1 MNRSIP
7 ASYGPMPK
15 RKTAVNEAVGRAI
28 RDARKEHG
36 YTQEAFALAA
46 GLDRSY
52 MGAVER
58 GEFNLTLETLLKIAG
73 ALGMLVSELLARAG
87 L

>member
-1 MNRSIP
+1 MSARKT
-7 ASYGPMPK
+7 AAK
-15 RKTAVNEAVGRAI
+15 KTAVNEAVGRAI
-28 RDARKEHG
+28 RQARKEQG
-36 YTQEAFALAA
+36 YTQEAFAFAA

-58 GEFNLTLETLLKIAG
+58 GEFNLTLETLLKVAG
-73 ALGMLVSELLARAG
+73 ALGVSAAELLGSAG

>member
-1 MNRSIP
+1 MS
-7 ASYGPMPK
+7 A
-15 RKTAVNEAVGRAI
+15 RKTAAKKTALNEAVGRAI
-28 RDARKEHG
+28 RQARKEQG
-36 YTQEAFALAA
+36 YTQEAFALTA

-58 GEFNLTLETLLKIAG
+58 GEFNLTLETLLKVAG
-73 ALGMLVSELLARAG
+73 ALGVSAAELLSSAG